1 IDRRGQDVPEFV
13 NRIYTN
19 GYVKLKVG
27 MGRYGVMCTPDGMIF
42 DDGVTLR
49 LAEDR
54 YFIHTTT
61 SGAAEV
67 LDWIEEWLQ
76 TEWPEL
82 DVFATSVTE
91 QYGTVAVVGPKSREV
106 LQKLAPNE
114 DLSAEGFK
122 IMEFRDITLA
132 SSIPVRASL
141 ISFSG
146 ELAWELAVESSYALS
161 VWEAVVEAGAE
172 FNITP
177 YGTETMHVLRAEK
190 GFV

>member
-1 IDRRGQDVPEFV
+1 MAAGAVFEDVGQWKRARYYPQGTETMDEAVYRECAAVRDSVGMFDGSTLGKIELRGKDVPEFL

-19 GYVKLKVG
+19 GYLKLKVG

-49 LAEDR
+49 LAENR
-54 YFIHTTT
+54 YFMHTTT

-91 QYGTVAVVGPKSREV
+91 QYATVAVVGPKSREV
-106 LQKLAPNE
+106 MNKLAPMKTSVPKASNSWP
-114 DLSAEGFK
+114 SA
-122 IMEFRDITLA
+122 ISRWPRDPG
-132 SSIPVRASL
+132 SR
-141 ISFSG
+141 
-146 ELAWELAVESSYALS
+146 
-161 VWEAVVEAGAE
+161 
-172 FNITP
+172 
-177 YGTETMHVLRAEK
+177 
-190 GFV
+190 